1 MENISLTAHFALA
14 DRKNYLAKF
23 LTANQHVGLSNW
35 GKAMFTHILK
45 SSLFMRI
52 PENVA
57 TEIAGPYFKGP
68 VTIAIYRDLND
79 LVMIL
84 ADKQGF
90 VKCSLRNKT
99 PRELEKI
106 ASALY
111 YKSLPPTAWGSPD
124 ETAKQDI
131 ILGEFNALQCQDTP
145 IYLAGV

>member
-35 GKAMFTHILK
+35 GKAMFTHLLK

-57 TEIAGPYFKGP
+57 TEIAGPHFRGP
-68 VTIAIYRDLND
+68 VTIAIYREPTD

-90 VKCSLRNKT
+90 VKCSLYNKT
-99 PRELEKI
+99 PHELERI
-106 ASALY
+106 ASSVY
-111 YKSLPPTAWGSPD
+111 YKSLPPTAWGSSA
-124 ETAKQDI
+124 ETAIQDI
-131 ILGEFNALQCQDTP
+131 ILGALSTLQYRDIP

>member
-1 MENISLTAHFALA
+1 MENASLTAHFALA

-68 VTIAIYRDLND
+68 VTIAIYRRPGEF
-79 LVMIL
+79 VMLL

-90 VKCSLRNKT
+90 VQCSLLNKS

-111 YKSLPPTAWGSPD
+111 YKSLPPTAWGSSD

-131 ILGEFNALQCQDTP
+131 ILGALSALQLDGNPT
-145 IYLAGV
+145 YLAGV